1 MPCSCECKTAAGGER
16 FVQPVAFH
24 YRGNLGVVARYPCGA
39 VHGFRSSRPKL
50 REKRGFQSSMLNG
63 TGLAPLPSGA
73 SRFSG
78 RLDFK
83 HAKPNMIEPMV
94 IESARVPPAEEAT
107 EIVERKGL
115 GHPDSICDAVMES
128 VAVEL
133 AQAYLKSCGR
143 VLHFNADKGLL
154 VAGEVACRFGGGSV
168 LAPMR
173 LVMGDRATFEWKN
186 KRIPVKEIAEQT
198 VYKWFKRH
206 LPRIK
211 PLKNLECQ
219 VELRPASEEL
229 RSVAERF
236 REPVANDTSATVGYA
251 PLTPTERLV
260 FQIEQFLNS
269 RSFKKEFP
277 DTGQDVKV
285 LGVRTGRELT
295 ITVAMPFLASLILAE
310 SEYFKRKQHVQRVV
324 ADFVKRKAEPGIS
337 TRVFLNVL
345 DRRGAGVG
353 GTYLTLLGTSAE
365 AGDSG
370 EVGRGNRVC
379 GIISL
384 RRPASAEAA
393 AGKNPVAHVGKIY
406 NVLAQVLAQDI
417 YHKVRGLQNVT
428 VWITSQIGK
437 PISSPQAV
445 IVEVTLARGATV
457 AVVRPQ
463 IRREVQLAFAYI
475 QSFCKAL
482 TKGLYE
488 VC

>member
-1 MPCSCECKTAAGGER
+1 
-16 FVQPVAFH
+16 
-24 YRGNLGVVARYPCGA
+24 
-39 VHGFRSSRPKL
+39 
-50 REKRGFQSSMLNG
+50 
-63 TGLAPLPSGA
+63 
-73 SRFSG
+73 
-78 RLDFK
+78 
-83 HAKPNMIEPMV
+83 MIEPMI
-94 IESARVPPAEEAT
+94 IESSWMSPAREAV

-115 GHPDSICDAVMES
+115 GHPDTICDAVMES

-133 AQAYLKSCGR
+133 AQAYLKTCGR
-143 VLHFNADKGLL
+143 VLHFNADKAML
-154 VAGEVACRFGGGSV
+154 VAGQVACRFGGGSV

-186 KRIPVKEIAEQT
+186 KHIPVKEIAERAA
-198 VYKWFKRH
+198 YKWFKRH

-211 PLKNLECQ
+211 PLKDLECQ

-229 RSVAERF
+229 RSVVERP
-236 REPVANDTSATVGYA
+236 RDAVANDTSATVGYA

-260 FQIEQFLNS
+260 FQVEQFLNGP
-269 RSFKKEFP
+269 SFKKEFP

-285 LGVRTGRELT
+285 LGVRTGRDVN
-295 ITVAMPFLASLILAE
+295 ITVAMPFLAPLIRTE
-310 SEYFKRKQHVQRVV
+310 SEYFKRKASARQ
-324 ADFVKRKAEPGIS
+324 ALTAFVKRKGGAGFSPQ
-337 TRVFLNVL
+337 VFLNEL
-345 DRRGAGVG
+345 DQSGAGEAG
-353 GTYLTLLGTSAE
+353 AYLTLLGTSAE

-406 NVLAQVLAQDI
+406 NVLAQVLAEDI
-417 YHKVRGLQNVT
+417 HKKVQGLQDVT

-437 PISSPQAV
+437 PISSPQV
-445 IVEVTLARGATV
+445 VVVEVTLANGTTL

-463 IRREVQLAFAYI
+463 IQREVRLAFTHI
-475 QSFCKAL
+475 KSFCKAL
-482 TKGLYE
+482 TRGVYA

>member
-1 MPCSCECKTAAGGER
+1 
-16 FVQPVAFH
+16 
-24 YRGNLGVVARYPCGA
+24 
-39 VHGFRSSRPKL
+39 
-50 REKRGFQSSMLNG
+50 
-63 TGLAPLPSGA
+63 
-73 SRFSG
+73 
-78 RLDFK
+78 
-83 HAKPNMIEPMV
+83 MIEPMI
-94 IESARVPPAEEAT
+94 IESSWMSPAREAV

-115 GHPDSICDAVMES
+115 GHPDTICDAVMES

-133 AQAYLKSCGR
+133 AQAYLKTCGR
-143 VLHFNADKGLL
+143 VLHFNADKAML
-154 VAGEVACRFGGGSV
+154 VAGQVACRFGGGSV

-186 KRIPVKEIAEQT
+186 KHIPVKEIAERAA
-198 VYKWFKRH
+198 YKWFKRH

-211 PLKNLECQ
+211 PLKDLECQ

-229 RSVAERF
+229 RSVVERP
-236 REPVANDTSATVGYA
+236 REAVANDTSATVGYA

-260 FQIEQFLNS
+260 FQVEQFLNGP
-269 RSFKKEFP
+269 SFKKEFP

-285 LGVRTGRELT
+285 LGVRTGRDVN
-295 ITVAMPFLASLILAE
+295 ITVAMPFLAPLIRTE
-310 SEYFKRKQHVQRVV
+310 SEYFKRKASARQ
-324 ADFVKRKAEPGIS
+324 ALTAFVKRKGGAGFSPQ
-337 TRVFLNVL
+337 VFLNEL
-345 DRRGAGVG
+345 DQSGAGEAG
-353 GTYLTLLGTSAE
+353 AYLTLLGTSAE

-406 NVLAQVLAQDI
+406 NVLAQVLAEDI
-417 YHKVRGLQNVT
+417 HKKVQGLQDVT

-437 PISSPQAV
+437 PISSPQV
-445 IVEVTLARGATV
+445 VVVEVTLANGTTL

-463 IRREVQLAFAYI
+463 IQREVRLAFTHI
-475 QSFCKAL
+475 KSFCKAL
-482 TKGLYE
+482 TRGVYA